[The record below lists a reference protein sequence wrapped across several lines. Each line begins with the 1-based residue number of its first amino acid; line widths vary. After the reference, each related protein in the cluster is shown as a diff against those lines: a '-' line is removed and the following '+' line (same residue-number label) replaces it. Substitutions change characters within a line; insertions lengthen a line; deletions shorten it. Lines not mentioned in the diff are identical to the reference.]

1 MRGTAESRVS
11 HESRTSSA
19 DGPLPHQ
26 QNPIENPHKCPR
38 QNPSRMGPSASLEI
52 GALMG
57 IFVLDD
63 ERVPIRATRRLS
75 QWGVSAHTRTAARQD
90 TSANDSRHAC
100 LASSP
105 MATAISEVANPSK
118 RRADMGPV

>member
-1 MRGTAESRVS
+1 
-11 HESRTSSA
+11 
-19 DGPLPHQ
+19 
-26 QNPIENPHKCPR
+26 
-38 QNPSRMGPSASLEI
+38 MGPSASLEI

-105 MATAISEVANPSK
+105 RATAISEVANPSK